1 VPRRDA
7 AAHGPPGAARFVTAE
22 QVAILGGTGP
32 EGRGLALRFARA
44 GVPVVIGSRDA
55 ARAAEIAGALAPGD
69 GLPLS
74 GAANADAA
82 AEADIVLVAVPW
94 EGHERTLRALED
106 VLAGKI
112 VVDIVNPLEFD
123 AQGPVTI
130 RVAEGSAAEQ
140 AAAVLP
146 RSTVVAGFHHVSAK
160 HLLDES
166 HAVDTD
172 VLVCGDD
179 RAAKD
184 RVLALA
190 DRIPGVRGVDAG
202 PLRVA
207 HILEDWTAA
216 LIAVN
221 RVYRANTGV
230 RLTDLDLAR
239 RRP

>member
-1 VPRRDA
+1 MTSEA
-7 AAHGPPGAARFVTAE
+7 
-22 QVAILGGTGP
+22 VAILGGTGP

-55 ARAAEIAGALAPGD
+55 ARAADIAAALAPGD

-74 GAANADAA
+74 GAANPDAA
-82 AEADIVLVAVPW
+82 RQAEVVLIAVPW
-94 EGHERTLRALED
+94 DGHERTLIALADE
-106 VLAGKI
+106 LAGKV

-123 AQGPVTI
+123 EHGPVTI
-130 RVAEGSAAEQ
+130 RVPDGSAAEQ
-140 AAAVLP
+140 AAKLLP
-146 RSTVVAGFHHVSAK
+146 RSTVLAGFHHVSAK

-166 HAVDTD
+166 HEVDTD

-190 DRIPGVRGVDAG
+190 ERIPGVRGLDAG

-207 HILEDWTAA
+207 HILEDWTAL
-216 LIAVN
+216 LISVN
-221 RVYRANTGV
+221 RVYRANAGV
-230 RLTDLDLAR
+230 RLTDLDRTR

>member
-1 VPRRDA
+1 
-7 AAHGPPGAARFVTAE
+7 VTSEA
-22 QVAILGGTGP
+22 VAILGGTGP

-55 ARAAEIAGALAPGD
+55 ARAADIAAALAPGD

-74 GAANADAA
+74 GAANPDAA
-82 AEADIVLVAVPW
+82 REAAVPW
-94 EGHERTLRALED
+94 EGHERTLMALADE
-106 VLAGKI
+106 LAGKV

-123 AQGPVTI
+123 DHGPVTI
-130 RVAEGSAAEQ
+130 RVPEGSAAEQ
-140 AAAVLP
+140 AEKLLP
-146 RSTVVAGFHHVSAK
+146 RSTVLGGFHHVSAK
-160 HLLDES
+160 HLLDEA
-166 HAVDTD
+166 HEVDTD

-190 DRIPGVRGVDAG
+190 ERIPGVRGLDAG

-207 HILEDWTAA
+207 HILEDWTAL
-216 LIAVN
+216 LISVN
-221 RVYRANTGV
+221 RVYRANAGV
-230 RLTDLDLAR
+230 RLTDLDRTR

>member
-1 VPRRDA
+1 M
-7 AAHGPPGAARFVTAE
+7 TADS
-22 QVAILGGTGP
+22 VAILGGTGP

-55 ARAAEIAGALAPGD
+55 GRAGEIAADLAPGE
-69 GLPLS
+69 GLPVS

-82 AEADIVLVAVPW
+82 RGADIVLVAVPW
-94 EGHERTLRALED
+94 EAHAATLRSLTDE
-106 VLAGKI
+106 LAGKL

-123 AQGPVTI
+123 DRGPVTI
-130 RVAEGSAAEQ
+130 PVAEGSAAEQ
-140 AAAVLP
+140 AYELLP
-146 RSTVVAGFHHVSAK
+146 RSTVVASFHHVSAK

-166 HAVDTD
+166 HPVDTD

-184 RVLALA
+184 RVMALA
-190 DRIPGVRGVDAG
+190 ERIPGVRAVDAG

-207 HILEDWTAA
+207 HILEDWTAV
-216 LIAVN
+216 LLSVN
-221 RVYRANTGV
+221 RGYRTSTGI
-230 RLTDLDLAR
+230 RLSDFDPAK

>member
-1 VPRRDA
+1 
-7 AAHGPPGAARFVTAE
+7 VTDP
-22 QVAILGGTGP
+22 VAILGGTGP
-32 EGRGLALRFARA
+32 EGRGLALRFARG

-55 ARAAEIAGALAPGD
+55 ARAAEVAGALAPGD

-74 GAANADAA
+74 GAVNADAA
-82 AEADIVLVAVPW
+82 RQAEIVLVAVPW
-94 EGHERTLRALED
+94 EGHERTLRDLAEP
-106 VLAGKI
+106 LAGKL

-123 AQGPVTI
+123 DRGPVTL
-130 RVAEGSAAEQ
+130 RVPEGSAAEQ
-140 AAAVLP
+140 AAALLP
-146 RSTVVAGFHHVSAK
+146 GSTVLAGFHHVSAK

-190 DRIPGVRGVDAG
+190 ERIAGVRGIDAG
-202 PLRVA
+202 PLRNA

-216 LIAVN
+216 LLSIN
-221 RVYRANTGV
+221 RGYRCNAGV
-230 RLTDLDLAR
+230 RLTDLDPAR

>member
-1 VPRRDA
+1 MSQAESTPR
-7 AAHGPPGAARFVTAE
+7 
-22 QVAILGGTGP
+22 VAILGGTGP

-55 ARAAEIAGALAPGD
+55 GRATEIADALAPGD
-69 GLPLS
+69 GLAIS
-74 GAANADAA
+74 GAENPDAA
-82 AEADIVLVAVPW
+82 GQADIVLIAVPW
-94 EGHERTLRALED
+94 EGHERTLRALEGQ
-106 VLAGKI
+106 LAGKL

-123 AQGPVTI
+123 ERGPVTL
-130 RVAEGSAAEQ
+130 RVPEGSAAEQ
-140 AAAVLP
+140 AAALLP

-166 HAVDTD
+166 HPVDTD

-184 RVLALA
+184 RVLVLA
-190 DRIPGVRGVDAG
+190 ERIPGVRGVDAG

-216 LIAVN
+216 LISVN
-221 RVYRANTGV
+221 RGYRTNTGV
-230 RLTDLDLAR
+230 RLTDLDPAR

>member
-1 VPRRDA
+1 
-7 AAHGPPGAARFVTAE
+7 VTSEA
-22 QVAILGGTGP
+22 VAILGGTGP

-55 ARAAEIAGALAPGD
+55 ARAAGIAGALAPGD

-74 GAANADAA
+74 GAANPDAA
-82 AEADIVLVAVPW
+82 RGAGIVLVAVPW
-94 EGHERTLRALED
+94 EGHERTLLSLADE
-106 VLAGKI
+106 LAGKV

-123 AQGPVTI
+123 DHGPVTI

-140 AAAVLP
+140 ADRLLP
-146 RSTVVAGFHHVSAK
+146 RSTVLAGFHHVSAK
-160 HLLDES
+160 HLLDEA
-166 HAVDTD
+166 HPVDTD

-190 DRIPGVRGVDAG
+190 ERIPGVRGVDAG

-207 HILEDWTAA
+207 HILEDWTA
-216 LIAVN
+216 LLLSVN
-221 RVYRANTGV
+221 RGYRANTGV
-230 RLTDLDLAR
+230 RLTDLDPAR
-239 RRP
+239 RRL